1 MTAEVAI
8 LNREAVALAADS
20 AVTLTGPR
28 GRKIYNTADKL
39 FPLFPLSAC
48 EPVAVMF
55 YGNVSFGTIPWP
67 TIIKE
72 YYRERGYQKFGTLDG
87 YASDFFAYLLSVCKH
102 LSDEAQ
108 QQQIEDK
115 VQWELDRL
123 CHVVKNPPRSV
134 TSTGSTSNTQ
144 DILTR
149 SIKDRIDELNRNS
162 VQDFDLDQEK
172 AEDIINSMVDWPT
185 MLDQSLGEFQI
196 TTEIAT
202 HAKEM
207 ANVSLC
213 AISNS
218 PLHSGIIVAGFGA
231 KQCFPALYHR
241 RIDGIIEKT
250 VLTRLV
256 ENAQIGDNPLGGTPP
271 SIIRGYAQDDMVAS
285 FLLGLHPDFH
295 VKFEVHK
302 LDIDRMYT
310 SAINNLITHL
320 RDQFQLP
327 LSEKDVI
334 DLETKMLKIWDD
346 SMKEIEDPIDS
357 FTTDHY
363 FQIVPIVQWLP
374 KEELAEMAE
383 TLVNLTSFKR
393 RVTPANETVGGP
405 VDVAVITKGEGFT
418 WVTRKHS

>member
-28 GRKIYNTADKL
+28 GSKIYNTADKL
-39 FPLFPLSAC
+39 FPLFPLWAG

-72 YYRERGYQKFGTLDG
+72 YYRERGSQKFDTLDD

-102 LSDEAQ
+102 LSDEARQ
-108 QQQIEDK
+108 QQVEDK
-115 VQWELDRL
+115 VEWELDRL
-123 CHVVKNPPRSV
+123 CHVVKNHPQNA

-144 DILTR
+144 GILTR
-149 SIKDRIDELNRNS
+149 SIKDRIDELSRNS
-162 VQDFDLDQEK
+162 IQDLDQEK
-172 AEDIINSMVDWPT
+172 AEDIIDSMVDWPT

-196 TTEIAT
+196 TTEIA
-202 HAKEM
+202 KLVKVM

-218 PLHSGIIVAGFGA
+218 PLQSGIIVAGFGA

-241 RIDGIIEKT
+241 LIDGIIEKT

-256 ENAQIGDNPLGGTPP
+256 ENAQIGDNPLGDTPP
-271 SIIRGYAQDDMVAS
+271 SIIRGYAQDDMVTS
-285 FLLGLHPDFH
+285 FLSGLHPKFH
-295 VKFEVHK
+295 VRFEVHK
-302 LDIDRMYT
+302 SDIERVYT
-310 SAINNLITHL
+310 SAINNLVNHL

-334 DLETKMLKIWDD
+334 NLETKMLQIWSD
-346 SMKEIEDPIDS
+346 SIKAIEDPIDS

-393 RVTPANETVGGP
+393 RVTPENETVGGP
-405 VDVAVITKGEGFT
+405 VDVAVVTKGEGFT